1 VAFADGLGGENITTG
16 HDIWV
21 FLVEVDLYLSSY
33 PNILIC

>member
-1 VAFADGLGGENITTG
+1 VAFANGFRGKNKTTG
-16 HDIWV
+16 HVIWV